1 MTRRLVLAS
10 LGCACAP
17 ACAPRPLEAQR
28 RARVAVF
35 DAVWA
40 LVQEQHFD
48 PPAAEDWSRARRE
61 RRPAAARARD
71 WSELYFDVLF
81 PLLEPL
87 DQSHVILRPPP
98 EAVLP
103 AGRTVR
109 LPQPRRGER
118 FPILD
123 AAAVAGLGA
132 DVLWDGEG
140 WRGFAAPCAPTGP
153 GELLVGRR
161 VVVRRLEGPPA
172 GAPGGRYR
180 LVATASGRPVT
191 LEWEAGPPLSSTAE
205 RRIGDR
211 AVLLRFDA
219 FQSAQVDWLLARL
232 AALDGRPLLLD
243 LRSNGGGEARQLHRV
258 ASRLLPPG
266 ALVGRIVRRGR
277 NEVWRS
283 GADGEPPSSPVALLV
298 GPRTASSA
306 EVLTAALRHAR
317 RVPVVGQRT
326 AGAVL
331 FSMTRALPDGGFLTL
346 PVCDFH
352 DPDGDRIEG
361 VGVTPDH
368 EVASVCEQPG
378 VAASLLTA

>member
-1 MTRRLVLAS
+1 M
-10 LGCACAP
+10 
-17 ACAPRPLEAQR
+17 
-28 RARVAVF
+28 AVF
-35 DAVWA
+35 DAVWT

-61 RRPAAARARD
+61 RRPAAVRARD

-87 DQSHVILRPPP
+87 DQSHVILRPP
-98 EAVLP
+98 AGSILP
-103 AGRTVR
+103 RGRTVR
-109 LPQPRRGER
+109 LPPPRRGER
-118 FPILD
+118 LPVLD

-140 WRGFAAPCAPTGP
+140 WRGFAASCPQTGP
-153 GELLVGRR
+153 GAVLVVRR
-161 VVVRRLEGPPA
+161 VVVHRLEGPP
-172 GAPGGRYR
+172 GDEPGGRYR
-180 LVATASGRPVT
+180 LQATASGRPVT
-191 LEWEAGPPLSSTAE
+191 LEWSAGAPLSDTSE
-205 RRIGDR
+205 RRIGER
-211 AVLLRFDA
+211 AVLLRFDT
-219 FQSAQVDWLLARL
+219 FQSARVDWLLARL

-277 NEVWRS
+277 SEVWRS

-306 EVLTAALRHAR
+306 EILTAALRHAQ

-331 FSMTRALPDGGFLTL
+331 FSMSRALPDGGFLTL
-346 PVCDFH
+346 PVSDFR
-352 DPDGDRIEG
+352 DPDGARLEG
-361 VGVTPDH
+361 VGVTPDR
-368 EVASVCEQPG
+368 EVASACEQPG
-378 VAASLLTA
+378 VAADLLAA